1 MPSARSVA
9 RRALARV
16 GAAAHPVSAAAASS
30 PSLDEAS
37 LAPAKAQATLVD
49 FFRQAS
55 PYISGH
61 RGRTF
66 VVVIPGEVVA
76 QEDILDGVL
85 SDVALCHDL
94 GVRTVLVVG
103 CCAQI
108 DALLR
113 VRGLESQHVA
123 GLRVTDLPTLQIAM
137 EAAGKVQLSVSAALS
152 KGPPVPALRKHGEV
166 RMSDPASHANPT
178 CIGSPNVLLLVLR
191 RCDMAPLHCAWRVV
205 TS

>member
-1 MPSARSVA
+1 VPSARSVV

-16 GAAAHPVSAAAASS
+16 GAAAHRVSVASS

-55 PYISGH
+55 PYIAGH

-76 QEDILDGVL
+76 QEDVLDGVL

-113 VRGLESQHVA
+113 VRGLASHHVA
-123 GLRVTDLPTLQIAM
+123 GLRVTDPPTLQIAM
-137 EAAGKVQLSVSAALS
+137 EAAGKVLLSVSAALS

-166 RMSDPASHANPT
+166 RVNDPASHGDLT
-178 CIGSPNVLLLVLR
+178 MLS
-191 RCDMAPLHCAWRVV
+191 
-205 TS
+205 